1 MPHSYKFGNA
11 EHTIVVRDDGRILR
25 WPAGTNVGNIDGGR
39 IAEQYR
45 LDDGPRRTQPY
56 QLALSDVPPK
66 VLAVLAAV
74 LGSDDAAAEVVE
86 ALFAAGFQLVETPRP
101 CR

>member
-66 VLAVLAAV
+66 VLAVLAAA
-74 LGSDDAAAEVVE
+74 LGDAGAKQAIE
-86 ALFAAGFQLVETPRP
+86 ALHEAGYQIVETPRP